1 MGTHTDNA
9 ATALALA
16 GITPADYLRRAAS
29 LLDDAHHA
37 IDASELGLRS
47 WLKVQ
52 IDELHSE
59 AARLDAPPSC
69 PICHDTRSVRTECVV
84 CAGSGEL
91 DRGGTAYVRGRQACA
106 DCSGLGYIADE
117 CPTCS
122 GQQSD
127 DESSPVWTCARWSQ
141 LMGFA
146 EQRAQ
151 DERELELRI
160 SEDRLEQLTGAR

>member
-37 IDASELGLRS
+37 LDASELGLRS

-59 AARLDAPPSC
+59 AARLDAPLEWLAGRDRRPESPGSRDPSC

-106 DCSGLGYIADE
+106 DCSGLGYVADE
-117 CPTCS
+117 CPTCCE
-122 GQQSD
+122 D
-127 DESSPVWTCARWSQ
+127 LLD
-141 LMGFA
+141 
-146 EQRAQ
+146 
-151 DERELELRI
+151 RELELQI
-160 SEDRLEQLTGAR
+160 SEDRLEQLTGER

>member
-37 IDASELGLRS
+37 LDASELGLRS
-47 WLKVQ
+47 WLEAQ

-106 DCSGLGYIADE
+106 DCSGLGYVADE
-117 CPTCS
+117 CPTCCE
-122 GQQSD
+122 D
-127 DESSPVWTCARWSQ
+127 LLD
-141 LMGFA
+141 
-146 EQRAQ
+146 
-151 DERELELRI
+151 RELELRI